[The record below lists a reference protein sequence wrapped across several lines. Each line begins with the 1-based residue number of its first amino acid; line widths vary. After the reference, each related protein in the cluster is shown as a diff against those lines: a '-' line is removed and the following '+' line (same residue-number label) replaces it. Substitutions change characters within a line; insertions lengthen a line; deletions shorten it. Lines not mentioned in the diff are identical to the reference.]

1 MPLSRIVALWTVQK
15 RTHKPILNLMNIGGD
30 PARFLDGLRAG
41 TRSEAGGEQKIG
53 TSGKRGK
60 VIF

>member
-1 MPLSRIVALWTVQK
+1 
-15 RTHKPILNLMNIGGD
+15 MNIGGD

-41 TRSEAGGEQKIG
+41 ARGEAGGEQKIG
-53 TSGKRGK
+53 ASGKRGK